1 MDAKA
6 NNLGKTIGFV
16 GAGKMGAALIQG
28 LIGSGLA
35 LPGDVLASDIV
46 EERKR
51 LVHRNGI
58 QTTGDNREVA
68 RGAEII
74 FLCVKPKD
82 VAQVLEVMTPHLGRR
97 HLLISIAAGVR
108 ISYIQARV
116 PEEVR
121 VVRVM
126 PNLAC
131 QVNEVAAAYALGR
144 AATAEDGLLVRA
156 VFGALGICLE
166 VAEDQLD
173 AVTGLS
179 GSGPAYAYVILQG
192 LIDGAVKAGLPT
204 PTARLLAAQ
213 TLRGA
218 AKMAMVED
226 LDLGEMVKQVA
237 TPGGTTVE
245 GLRVMEEAR
254 VRGTMAEAVL
264 AATHRARELVKG

>member
-1 MDAKA
+1 MDLKE
-6 NNLGKTIGFV
+6 NHLGKTIGFV

-35 LPGDVLASDIV
+35 RPGDMVASDIV

-51 LVHRNGI
+51 LVHRHGI
-58 QTTGDNREVA
+58 RTTGDNAEVA

-82 VAQVLEVMTPHLGRR
+82 MAQVLEEMAPHLGPA

-116 PEEVR
+116 LAGVR

-166 VAEDQLD
+166 VEEEQLD

-179 GSGPAYAYVILQG
+179 GSGPAYVYVILQG
-192 LIDGAVKAGLPT
+192 LIDGAAKAGLPT
-204 PTARLLAAQ
+204 STARLLAAQ

-226 LDLGEMVKQVA
+226 LDLAEMVKQVA

-245 GLRVMEEAR
+245 GLRVMEEAK
-254 VRGTMAEAVL
+254 VQETMAEAVL